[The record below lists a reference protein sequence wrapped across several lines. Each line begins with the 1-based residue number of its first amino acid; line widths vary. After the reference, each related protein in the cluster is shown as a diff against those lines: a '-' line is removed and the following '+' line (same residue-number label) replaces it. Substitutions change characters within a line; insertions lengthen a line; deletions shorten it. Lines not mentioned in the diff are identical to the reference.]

1 MSDIESSGSSDLEI
15 VTGAEKLQEEET
27 EKAKPQEQDLLDI
40 NKVPMYDGKPLI
52 DVDLEE
58 FNDKPWARP
67 GCDISD
73 YFNYGFNEDS
83 WKAYCEKQR
92 QLRQEY
98 SLLDKKREPAQ
109 SRPEKR
115 HRYDDYRRQPYAR
128 GPLGPE
134 SRGPPER
141 RW

>member
-1 MSDIESSGSSDLEI
+1 MSDNGNESSSSSDLEI
-15 VTGAEKLQEEET
+15 VTGVQAQEEET
-27 EKAKPQEQDLLDI
+27 EKALPQEQQDVDI

-58 FNDKPWARP
+58 FADKPWAKP
-67 GCDISD
+67 GCDVSD
-73 YFNYGFNEDS
+73 FFNYGFNEDS

-98 SLLDKKREPAQ
+98 SIQMHFDKKRETVQ
-109 SRPEKR
+109 VRPEKR

-128 GPLGPE
+128 VPD
-134 SRGPPER
+134 RGPDR
-141 RW
+141 GRW